1 MNCEQALRLLY
12 DILDR
17 EASEVDV
24 EEVKKHLE
32 HCRDC
37 AHVYQVEGMLNDF
50 IRAKVSEQKST
61 PHLETLK
68 SKIVASL
75 DTVDS
80 GKGSGG
86 SQRPFRIPAL
96 AIAAAASLVF
106 FIGVAFMASNLF
118 RDQVVYTPLEQ
129 AHLAI
134 TADIDRFTAPNAHVD
149 GLSLISA
156 GMNYTVQ
163 PEVHGYHLAEA
174 SVDTIQGIAMDHLI
188 YCNGNNVISVFVVPT
203 AHFTLPDDVQE
214 LQVQIENVTLFNQP
228 CKGCRVM
235 YQVTGPVTV
244 ITATKCAK
252 VKLEEFIPGYT
263 LI

>member
-12 DILDR
+12 DIIDK

-24 EEVKKHLE
+24 EEVKKHLD

-37 AHVYQVEGMLNDF
+37 AKVYRVEGMLNDF
-50 IRAKVSEQKST
+50 IRAKVSEQDST
-61 PHLETLK
+61 PHIEDLK
-68 SKIVASL
+68 TKIVASL
-75 DTVDS
+75 DSLDS

-96 AIAAAASLVF
+96 AIAAAASLVLFVGIAF
-106 FIGVAFMASNLF
+106 FASNIF
-118 RDQVVYTPLEQ
+118 HEQVIYTPLER

-134 TADIDRFTAPNAHVD
+134 STDTERFAASGKHVD
-149 GLSLISA
+149 GVSLISA

-163 PEVHGYHLAEA
+163 PEVKGYHLAEA
-174 SVDTIQGIAMDHLI
+174 FVDTIQGIPMDHLI
-188 YCNGNNVISVFVVPT
+188 YCNNKNLISVFVVPT
-203 AHFTLPDDVQE
+203 SQFKLPDNIEEHGVQ
-214 LQVQIENVTLFNQP
+214 QGNVKLFDQP
-228 CKGCRVM
+228 CQGCRVM

-263 LI
+263 MI

>member
-96 AIAAAASLVF
+96 AIAAAASLVL
-106 FIGVAFMASNLF
+106 FIGIAFVASNLF
-118 RDQVVYTPLEQ
+118 QEQVVFTPLER
-129 AHLAI
+129 AHLAV
-134 TADIDRFTAPNAHVD
+134 ADDAERLVSSGAHVD
-149 GLSLISA
+149 GVSLISS
-156 GMNYTVQ
+156 GMNYTVL
-163 PEVHGYHLAEA
+163 PEVSGYHLTKAF
-174 SVDTIQGIAMDHLI
+174 VDTIQGTEMDHLI
-188 YCNGNNVISVFVVPT
+188 YCNGKNLISVFVVPT
-203 AHFTLPDDVQE
+203 ANFVLPDNIEELGVQHA
-214 LQVQIENVTLFNQP
+214 NVTLFNQP
-228 CKGCRVM
+228 CQGCRVM

-244 ITATKCAK
+244 ITATKCAR

-263 LI
+263 MI